1 MTETDIDDASKP
13 EFASLYSY
21 SNFARLIRHQSR
33 YVWDETVTQFLETV
47 KATVR
52 DRDVQ
57 IPKGRCFFRAQ
68 LGIDWRPIY
77 DDEGNETHEEPDG
90 FGSVRMKPRPNQ
102 ATEGRANPAGVSM
115 LYLATTEQAAASEV
129 RPWIGSALSIAQFKL
144 VRELKALDLSVGH
157 GQSSLGNLKYVLG
170 EETPDAEAKEQAVWT
185 EIDNAFSRPVT
196 RSDER
201 GEYAPTQVLTEL
213 FRQLGYDALIY
224 KSMFGERGYNL
235 VLFNIEDALPI
246 NCAPY
251 EVTAIDVQV
260 NEIGNRWY
268 HTANNKLTED

>member
-1 MTETDIDDASKP
+1 MTEQTLDDPTKP

-21 SNFARLIRHQSR
+21 SAFARNIRHLSR
-33 YVWDETVTQFLETV
+33 YVWDEAVDQFLETV

-52 DRDVQ
+52 NRDVQ
-57 IPKGRCFFRAQ
+57 IPKGRCFYRAQ
-68 LGIDWRPIY
+68 LGIDWRPMY
-77 DDEGNETHEEPDG
+77 DDDGNETHEEPDG
-90 FGSVRMKPRPNQ
+90 FGSARMRPRPNQ

-115 LYLATTEQAAASEV
+115 LYLATTEQTAASEV

-157 GQSSLGNLKYVLG
+157 GRSSLSNLKYLLG
-170 EETPDAEAKEQAVWT
+170 DEIPDADAKEKAVWT
-185 EIDNAFSRPVT
+185 EIDNAFSRPIT
-196 RSDER
+196 RSDDR
-201 GEYAPTQVLTEL
+201 GDYAPTQVLAEL
-213 FRQLGYDALIY
+213 FKQMGYDALIY

-235 VLFNIEDALPI
+235 VLFNIEHALPI

-251 EVTAIDVQV
+251 EVTSIDVQV

-268 HTANNKLTED
+268 NTANADVAEN